1 MSTGIVGRAVGMTL
15 VGIQAHIVVIEAVIL
30 PGLPHWSMVGLADVA
45 VTEARERLRASF
57 SHVGLRWPHERVT
70 INLSPASLPKTG
82 TALDL
87 GVAVALLAA
96 QGYKPLSQTTVVIGE
111 LGLDGTIRPTRGI
124 LPSIIAAKEHH
135 FTHAI
140 VPSANA
146 DEARLVQ
153 GIEIIAVSH
162 ISQVAQW
169 MGSDIPVPHST
180 LVAVNNTEHI
190 SHNAYDD
197 DQAVDMADVH
207 GQEAAITGIEVAA
220 AGGHHIL
227 MVGPPGVGKSM
238 IAHRLPSI
246 LPDLSHDQAVDV
258 AAIDSIQGKHITRLR
273 QRPPIAAPHHTVST
287 TSLIGGGS
295 AIARPGAVSQAHHG
309 ILFCDEFAEFGVR
322 TIQALREPLE
332 SGYVEIARS
341 RATVRF
347 PAQFQLVAAANPCA
361 CGKILDGPGACTC
374 SSRQLRSYQSKLG
387 GPVRD
392 RIDVVVELIRPTRS
406 DLQISAPSS
415 AQLRS
420 RVMCAREKQYARAN
434 MLNSRLPGS
443 WLRKNTALS
452 STISALL
459 DTKLRTGQL
468 SMRGMDRVLRMAWSV
483 ADLAGHDQPSDDDIA
498 LAFSLR
504 TALEAS

>member
-1 MSTGIVGRAVGMTL
+1 MSIGIVGRATGMTL
-15 VGIQAHIVVIEAVIL
+15 VGIQAHPVFIEAVVL
-30 PGLPHWSMVGLADVA
+30 PGLPNWSMVGLADAA
-45 VTEARERLRASF
+45 VNEARERLRASF
-57 SHVGLRWPHERVT
+57 SHVGLRWPNERVT

-96 QGYKPLSQTTVVIGE
+96 QGYQPLSDTTIVIGE
-111 LGLDGTIRPTRGI
+111 LGLDGTIRSTRGI
-124 LPSIIAAKEHH
+124 LPSIVAARDHGY
-135 FTHAI
+135 THAL
-140 VPSANA
+140 VPSTNV
-146 DEARLVQ
+146 DEARLVED
-153 GIEIIAVSH
+153 IEIIPVSH
-162 ISQVAQW
+162 IAQVAQW
-169 MGSDIPVPHST
+169 MGSDIPVPQSI
-180 LVAVNNTEHI
+180 I
-190 SHNAYDD
+190 SYPISENPTAIMQAADD
-197 DQAVDMADVH
+197 YADMADVR
-207 GQEAAITGIEVAA
+207 GQEAAMTGVEVAA

-238 IAHRLPSI
+238 IAYRMPSI
-246 LPDLSHDQAVDV
+246 LPDLSHEQAVEV
-258 AAIDSIQGKHITRLR
+258 AAIDSIQGKRITRLR
-273 QRPPIAAPHHTVST
+273 QRPPIAAPHHTISA

-295 AIARPGAVSQAHHG
+295 GIPQPGAVTQAHHG

-332 SGYVEIARS
+332 NGHIDIARS

-374 SSRQLRSYQSKLG
+374 SSRELRTYQSKLG

-406 DLQISAPSS
+406 DLHIAAPSS
-415 AQLRS
+415 ATLRE
-420 RVMCAREKQYARAN
+420 RVTCARTRQYARAR

-443 WLRKNTALS
+443 WLRENTALS
-452 STISALL
+452 PAISALF
-459 DTKLRTGQL
+459 DTRLRTGQL

-504 TALEAS
+504 TALEG